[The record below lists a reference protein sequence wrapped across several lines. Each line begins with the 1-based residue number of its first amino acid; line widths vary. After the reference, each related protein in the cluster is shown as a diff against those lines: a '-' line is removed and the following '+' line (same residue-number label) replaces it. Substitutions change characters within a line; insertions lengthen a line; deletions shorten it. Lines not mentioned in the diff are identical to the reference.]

1 MKTLVTAILGH
12 GGHGDEPSAVP
23 PPAHPAHA
31 DADADAPP
39 AAAAGARVLELD
51 VLGAKVAEA
60 KVGAQARDGAP
71 LGDALA
77 VGGLA
82 GAELADGDVVE
93 VLAHDGSRWIL
104 AALTTE
110 ALEALKPLTFET
122 CVYVCVFWAMRC
134 DEGAERGTGGEGSD
148 VEGRL
153 FGL

>member
-1 MKTLVTAILGH
+1 METLVAATLGH
-12 GGHGDEPSAVP
+12 GRNGDQPSTI
-23 PPAHPAHA
+23 PPAAHP
-31 DADADAPP
+31 DADAPP

-93 VLAHDGSRWIL
+93 VLAHGGSDPL
-104 AALTTE
+104 NCPTMALGVFGTFDR
-110 ALEALKPLTFET
+110 LEL
-122 CVYVCVFWAMRC
+122 
-134 DEGAERGTGGEGSD
+134 GEG
-148 VEGRL
+148 ER
-153 FGL
+153 